1 MSHIVWN
8 CQGLGSN
15 LTVRVLHGLIWKHRP
30 FVVFLME
37 TKMRDDRISSVR
49 MRMGFIDNFNVPP
62 VGSARGLSLWW
73 DESVKVTIWR
83 SSQNMIDTK
92 VEIIQIG

>member
-1 MSHIVWN
+1 
-8 CQGLGSN
+8 
-15 LTVRVLHGLIWKHRP
+15 
-30 FVVFLME
+30 
-37 TKMRDDRISSVR
+37 MRDDRISSVR

-92 VEIIQIG
+92 VEIIQIGQEYRATWIYSTPYKEENGLF